1 MSSNGLPPPDATDAP
16 ALSIPEA
23 APLTRWQKF
32 RLVVKVVE
40 LRLRFIAL
48 LAATGLVFAY
58 WDTIWNRYD
67 KWMRPESSHKHAAAS
82 GVEYYC
88 PMHPQV
94 VRDEPGS
101 CPICG
106 MPLSKR
112 KKGEKESLP
121 EGVTSRVSLAPF
133 RVKQAG
139 VQTVEVSYTP
149 LEETLTTVGTVEFD
163 ERNLKNISSKIRG
176 VAWVEKLFVNF

>member
-1 MSSNGLPPPDATDAP
+1 
-16 ALSIPEA
+16 
-23 APLTRWQKF
+23 
-32 RLVVKVVE
+32 
-40 LRLRFIAL
+40 
-48 LAATGLVFAY
+48 
-58 WDTIWNRYD
+58 
-67 KWMRPESSHKHAAAS
+67 
-82 GVEYYC
+82 YYC

-112 KKGEKESLP
+112 KKGEKASLP

-139 VQTVEVSYTP
+139 IQTVGVGYAP
-149 LEETLTTVGTVEFD
+149 LEETVTTVGTVESD
-163 ERNLKNISSKIRG
+163 ERNQKTIASKVRG
-176 VAWVEKLFVNF
+176 MARVEKLFVNFTGVDVRAGEPLAELYGPELYQAVRELLLVSRRAQSPAARGVGVDPGELVRLA